1 MNNNF
6 SAAFATNDGTNIS
19 AHFGRAKYFE
29 VFKVENGEIK
39 SRERRERPDFHS
51 EANHNHHDHEGH
63 QSRHEIIFSLTEDCD
78 YIVAAG
84 MGYGIYDFLASKGK
98 HPIVTSV
105 KSIDEALSL
114 LIENKLENHTEKL
127 H

>member
-6 SAAFATNDGTNIS
+6 FAAFATNDGTNIS

-63 QSRHEIIFSLTEDCD
+63 QSRHNIIFSLTEDCD

>member
-63 QSRHEIIFSLTEDCD
+63 QSRHNIIFSLTEDCD

-84 MGYGIYDFLASKGK
+84 MGYGIYDFLTSKGK

-114 LIENKLENHTEKL
+114 LIENKIENHTEKL